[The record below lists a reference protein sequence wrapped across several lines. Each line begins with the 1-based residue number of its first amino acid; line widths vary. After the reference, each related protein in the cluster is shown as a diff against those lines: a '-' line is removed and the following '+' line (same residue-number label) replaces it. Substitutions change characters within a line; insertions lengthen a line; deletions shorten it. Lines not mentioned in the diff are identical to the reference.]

1 MPHSW
6 TSSHELKFQ
15 NEKDARKK
23 THSSKLQNIIGRY
36 AGLQP
41 HGRRELRSKI
51 LIPETSA
58 GAGIRIIDQN
68 LPSFLPSIITKKK
81 STNWKRKGP
90 STFCHLVMTR
100 FSMKECKHHLLQKKD
115 VER

>member
-15 NEKDARKK
+15 NEIDARKK
-23 THSSKLQNIIGRY
+23 THSSKLQNIIGKY

-68 LPSFLPSIITKKK
+68 LPSFLPSLQRKKAQ
-81 STNWKRKGP
+81 TG
-90 STFCHLVMTR
+90 T
-100 FSMKECKHHLLQKKD
+100 EKD
-115 VER
+115 RQHFAIWS